1 MACCEVMYCAVL
13 SGVASSCAEAREA
26 VHSGEWCGCA
36 RVGAG
41 VIAVAVAV
49 AVVVMLVVMVR
60 GLREKNL
67 PQRKLV
73 SAYSLGQKE
82 SCVEAQLLIGSIAII
97 RVNRNRHFN

>member
-1 MACCEVMYCAVL
+1 MALGWAVL
-13 SGVASSCAEAREA
+13 SGIKLRMVS
-26 VHSGEWCGCA
+26 
-36 RVGAG
+36 VGAG
-41 VIAVAVAV
+41 VIAV

-67 PQRKLV
+67 PQSKLV